1 MRENPPVRDE
11 SPARGEVWIV
21 DWSPGRGSEQ
31 MGRRPAVVVQTDAA
45 NRNPKYPNTIV
56 VTVSTKGRDVPTHVR
71 LEPDERNGL
80 TRMSY
85 VKCEQVLTIS
95 KHRLERRL
103 GRLAREDIERTN
115 RALAIALAL

>member
-1 MRENPPVRDE
+1 VKC
-11 SPARGEVWIV
+11 
-21 DWSPGRGSEQ
+21 GSWD
-31 MGRRPAVVVQTDAA
+31 RPAVVVQTDAA

-71 LEPDERNGL
+71 VEPDERNGL
-80 TRMSY
+80 ARTSY

-103 GRLAREDIERTN
+103 GRLAKDGIESID
-115 RALAIALAL
+115 RALGVALAL